1 MIAAAAAADELQH
14 VHSLCLLDH
23 LSHHHKSTSN
33 LFLISSSS
41 TGMIFHHLTHE
52 KIKECIR
59 QRYIPQ
65 NPSKVMH
72 ERKREHEREKKK
84 GIDEFRSLMSKEFQ
98 LVRFDIEIEV
108 ADEVMRICAI

>member
-1 MIAAAAAADELQH
+1 
-14 VHSLCLLDH
+14 
-23 LSHHHKSTSN
+23 
-33 LFLISSSS
+33 
-41 TGMIFHHLTHE
+41 
-52 KIKECIR
+52 
-59 QRYIPQ
+59 
-65 NPSKVMH
+65 MH